1 MPDLQRTIHPLP
13 MAEKDTNAAQS
24 ALPDGQYAIPSFYG
38 GMTYGSAEDAV
49 QSKEVT
55 RQGQWSSSQQPR
67 RSHRMQQTEQETWD
81 NSQQTYNANN
91 VSANHQMG
99 YNANNPSAGYPF
111 APYNNIS
118 NTTSNPYMANNEMM
132 PQNPNNNT
140 SNFGWGA
147 IYGTPTTIYQTP
159 TAPVMQPQWLQ
170 MQSAQ
175 QLMMPQPIFG
185 GFGSGQSFF
194 TNTNGMHQQQIRHL
208 STANSSSKQRYE
220 YIAGLRRKMYNY
232 LPEKYKTDVF
242 REPVQLPAEDPDS
255 NSLHPIDQMRRDMW
269 IAVPEKYKTDDLY
282 KQFKLSSVRRYS
294 FSGGKSV
301 EPIPVREETNRLL
314 LLVREARI
322 NEWKALPK
330 EEKYRLT
337 HPEPNVLETSEKRQY
352 VRATSQQPMPVPS
365 VPGATHSKDAGS
377 SASANIKYVTTKVE
391 PPMIPL
397 PLNSYLEQAAKEPLD
412 LHFMQPLLVIL
423 DLNGTLLYR
432 RRKVFPPKFIRRPAL
447 NYFLERLTTR
457 HEVMVW
463 SSSRQDT
470 VDAICDEIFSKVQ
483 KEKLV
488 ARWSRDHLDLTK
500 EQFNNK
506 VQVYK
511 VLEKV
516 WADKSIQAKFPT
528 KKTRSGK
535 AAFSALRYAPGLDE
549 LKEMT
554 GFLNKRWD
562 QSNTVLIDDSTLKAA
577 ANPYNIIQVPEFT
590 NVPNE
595 NDTTVL
601 KELLLKIRVLAKS
614 NDVSRRLRSLGP
626 EGIQIRREDVL
637 ASASESEQEAKYIK
651 QQDNKGEGEG
661 EKVVGPTE
669 VFETDNKIVPIALPP
684 EAKPKAKRAR
694 AKAEKAARKAKKQAK
709 KQKALLDPPKEE
721 KLGGLGEN

>member
-1 MPDLQRTIHPLP
+1 MSDLKRPVHSLL
-13 MAEKDTNAAQS
+13 MAEQNKNVAQS
-24 ALPDGQYAIPSFYG
+24 TLPDGQYAIPSFYG
-38 GMTYGSAEDAV
+38 GMTYGSAENAV
-49 QSKEVT
+49 QSNEVT
-55 RQGQWSSSQQPR
+55 GKGQWSGSQQPR
-67 RSHRMQQTEQETWD
+67 QSRRLQQQTEQETWA

-99 YNANNPSAGYPF
+99 YNDNNPSAGYNS
-111 APYNNIS
+111 APYNNVM
-118 NTTSNPYMANNEMM
+118 NTTSNPYMANNEIM
-132 PQNPNNNT
+132 PQNSINNT
-140 SNFGWGA
+140 ANFGWGA
-147 IYGTPTTIYQTP
+147 IYGTPTTLYQTP
-159 TAPVMQPQWLQ
+159 TTPIMQPQWLQ

-175 QLMMPQPIFG
+175 QLIMLQPMFG
-185 GFGSGQSFF
+185 GFGSGQSSFM
-194 TNTNGMHQQQIRHL
+194 NTNSMHQQQIRHM
-208 STANSSSKQRYE
+208 STEKSSSIQRYQ
-220 YIAGLRRKMYNY
+220 YIAGLRRKMYHY
-232 LPEKYKTDVF
+232 LPAKYRTDVF
-242 REPVQLPAEDPDS
+242 REPIQCPLPTESSDS
-255 NSLHPIDQMRRDMW
+255 NSPHPIDQVRRDVW
-269 IAVPEKYKTDDLY
+269 LAVPEKYKTDELR
-282 KQFKLSSVRRYS
+282 KKFNPRRPYTSPDKYS
-294 FSGGKSV
+294 TES
-301 EPIPVREETNRLL
+301 IAVREETHRLL

-322 NEWKALPK
+322 KEWEALPK

-337 HPEPNVLETSEKRQY
+337 HPEHNVLETSEKRQY
-352 VRATSQQPMPVPS
+352 VRATSQPPMPVPS
-365 VPGATHSKDAGS
+365 VPGATDSKDEGS
-377 SASANIKYVTTKVE
+377 SASVSIKYTSNKVE

-432 RRKVFPPKFIRRPAL
+432 RRKAFPPKFTRRPAL
-447 NYFLERLTTR
+447 NYFLERLTSR

-470 VDAICDEIFSKVQ
+470 VDAICGEIFSEAQ
-483 KEKLV
+483 KQKLV
-488 ARWSRDHLDLTK
+488 AKWSRDHLDLTK
-500 EQFNNK
+500 EQFNSK

-516 WADKSIQAKFPT
+516 WADKDIQAKFPT

-535 AAFSALRYAPGLDE
+535 AAFNALRYATGLDE
-549 LKEMT
+549 MTEMT

-577 ANPYNIIQVPEFT
+577 ANPYNIIRVPEFT

-614 NDVSRRLRSLGP
+614 NDVSRRLRSLGL

-637 ASASESEQEAKYIK
+637 ASASESETEAEFIK
-651 QQDNKGEGEG
+651 QQEKKGEGEG

-669 VFETDNKIVPIALPP
+669 VFETKNKIVPIALPP
-684 EAKPKAKRAR
+684 EVKPVAKRAR

-709 KQKALLDPPKEE
+709 KQKALFDTPKEE
-721 KLGGLGEN
+721 SGGLGEK

>member
-13 MAEKDTNAAQS
+13 MAEQDKNAAQS
-24 ALPDGQYAIPSFYG
+24 TLPDGHYAIPSFHG
-38 GMTYGSAEDAV
+38 GMTYGSAKDAV
-49 QSKEVT
+49 QSNEVT
-55 RQGQWSSSQQPR
+55 GQGQWSGSQQPR
-67 RSHRMQQTEQETWD
+67 RSHRIQQQTGQDTWD

-111 APYNNIS
+111 APYNNMINS
-118 NTTSNPYMANNEMM
+118 TSNSYMANNEMM
-132 PQNPNNNT
+132 PQNPINNT
-140 SNFGWGA
+140 ANFGWGA
-147 IYGTPTTIYQTP
+147 IYGTPTTLYQTP

-175 QLMMPQPIFG
+175 QLTMPQPMFG
-185 GFGSGQSFF
+185 GFVSGQSFF
-194 TNTNGMHQQQIRHL
+194 TNTNGMHQQQIRHM
-208 STANSSSKQRYE
+208 STANSSSKRRYE

-232 LPEKYKTDVF
+232 LPEKYKTDEF
-242 REPVQLPAEDPDS
+242 REPVQLPAEVPGS
-255 NSLHPIDQMRRDMW
+255 NSFHPIEQIRRDMW
-269 IAVPEKYKTDDLY
+269 LAVPEKYKTDDLY
-282 KQFKLSSVRRYS
+282 GQFKLSSVRRYS
-294 FSGGKSV
+294 FSDGKPV
-301 EPIPVREETNRLL
+301 EPITVRTETNRLL

-322 NEWKALPK
+322 KEWQALPK
-330 EEKYRLT
+330 EEEYRLT

-352 VRATSQQPMPVPS
+352 VRATSQQPAPVPS
-365 VPGATHSKDAGS
+365 VPGATDSKDGS
-377 SASANIKYVTTKVE
+377 SASAIIKYVSPKVE

-470 VDAICDEIFSKVQ
+470 VDAICDEIFSKLQ

-488 ARWSRDHLDLTK
+488 AKWSRDHLDLTP

-516 WADKSIQAKFPT
+516 WADKAIQAKFPT

-535 AAFSALRYAPGLDE
+535 AAFNALRYTPGLGE

-554 GFLNKRWD
+554 GFMNKRWD

-577 ANPYNIIQVPEFT
+577 ANPYNIIEVPEFT

-595 NDTTVL
+595 NDATVL

-614 NDVSRRLRSLGP
+614 NDVSRRLRCLGP

-637 ASASESEQEAKYIK
+637 ASASESEDEAEFIK
-651 QQDNKGEGEG
+651 QQDKRGEGEG

-709 KQKALLDPPKEE
+709 KQKALLDAPKEE
-721 KLGGLGEN
+721 LGGLGEN